1 MKKIALLNLFV
12 GLTISVGAQN
22 VTDNLKNVL
31 KADWLVGTW
40 ETKNN
45 NGQLMSHVF
54 QWKIQDEIMVKEYRN
69 NDTLQSFAVISLDSQ
84 KNIANV
90 HSYSGRRVSV
100 GEIKS
105 DGMKV
110 IRTGIRAGEKLTDEQ
125 IETKIKSRVSLQLAG
140 EKITKEDIPNL
151 EEVLRSYYRA
161 NGRYY
166 RYIYQKSGENK
177 LIMTISHKNDSG
189 EFAEGASRTYTRK
202 KN

>member
-189 EFAEGASRTYTRK
+189 EFVKGASRTYTRK